1 MDHFFSTMHT
11 YISSFATSFPSKELF
26 LKVVHFIVANISKDN
41 TELQQ
46 VQSLQVNQG
55 SQ

>member
-1 MDHFFSTMHT
+1 MHT
-11 YISSFATSFPSKELF
+11 YISSSATSFPSKELF
-26 LKVVHFIVANISKDN
+26 LKVVSFIVANISKDN
-41 TELQQ
+41 IELQQ